1 MCLSGLR
8 PALYSRI
15 FVTCDFYAGCSRRDF
30 LFRTAKSIK
39 TVTAFQTLVETDTD
53 EHQLERRHRP
63 SVRYCAGLETV
74 TTAAGARTAGAA
86 ARDGRG
92 LWTRAS
98 HPWSLSFPLR
108 LSPSLSSRTARDH
121 REASSPTLFPTPN
134 HNRQTEGPQRL
145 GGGEALRGAQALA
158 RGAPAEGSPRACLG
172 NRSPASLGLGIGSIA
187 RGRSPSSLQGPRL
200 SLSPCSPSRSP
211 LKMRKISGK

>member
-1 MCLSGLR
+1 MWR
-8 PALYSRI
+8 PTPTSTSSKDAI
-15 FVTCDFYAGCSRRDF
+15 V
-30 LFRTAKSIK
+30 
-39 TVTAFQTLVETDTD
+39 
-53 EHQLERRHRP
+53 RP
-63 SVRYCAGLETV
+63 SVTAPVSKPLPPPRGHALQAQQRGMGAVFGL
-74 TTAAGARTAGAA
+74 
-86 ARDGRG
+86 GRLTPG
-92 LWTRAS
+92 
-98 HPWSLSFPLR
+98 
-108 LSPSLSSRTARDH
+108 LSPFLSVSLHPSPPAPPATTERRPPLPSSL
-121 REASSPTLFPTPN
+121 PPN